1 MSEEQNVIQLTEGW
15 VLRVLNGTVTK
26 ADVKMV
32 PDSTAVDP
40 DSTAVDI
47 EIYTTGDTTVPAFTL
62 QLNVLADVIEVIGID
77 PIQKIQKLAIKMPKR
92 IEVTLA

>member
-32 PDSTAVDP
+32 PDSTAVDI
-40 DSTAVDI
+40 D
-47 EIYTTGDTTVPAFTL
+47 IYTTGETTVPAFTL
-62 QLNVLADVIEVIGID
+62 QLNVLADVIEVIGIN

>member
-15 VLRVLNGTVTK
+15 SLGVLNGTVAK
-26 ADVKMV
+26 ADVKKV
-32 PDSTAVDP
+32 PDSTAL
-40 DSTAVDI
+40 DI
-47 EIYTTGDTTVPAFTL
+47 EIYTTNDMEVPAFTL

-77 PIQKIQKLAIKMPKR
+77 PIQKIQKLTIKMPKR